1 MRECQGFTP
10 ERVTKARGKNPAP
23 SGGEALPTGVPTPS
37 SGGAPRATESERM
50 RWDPKGG
57 DLSVRAAKP
66 GEIPVEVRRRY

>member
-1 MRECQGFTP
+1 M
-10 ERVTKARGKNPAP
+10 
-23 SGGEALPTGVPTPS
+23 PTGARQGS
-37 SGGAPRATESERM
+37 TESECM